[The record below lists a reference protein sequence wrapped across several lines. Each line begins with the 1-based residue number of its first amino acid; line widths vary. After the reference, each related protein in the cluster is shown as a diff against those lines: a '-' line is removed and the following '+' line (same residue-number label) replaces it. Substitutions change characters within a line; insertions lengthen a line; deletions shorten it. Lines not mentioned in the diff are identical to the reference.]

1 MKCRP
6 IDPKKDIRGDK
17 IVVDE
22 KARRVF
28 LADELYGPKKLQDDV
43 GAPGEPGGNSTGLQ
57 PGDFEDILAAPVG
70 ITIGGFVMAGGII
83 WGLLSV
89 CYRT

>member
-1 MKCRP
+1 MRKP
-6 IDPKKDIRGDK
+6 A
-17 IVVDE
+17 VY
-22 KARRVF
+22 F
-28 LADELYGPKKLQDDV
+28 LADELYGPRKLEDDV
-43 GAPGEPGGNSTGLQ
+43 GVAGAPAPNTGLQ

-70 ITIGGFVMAGGII
+70 ITIGGFIMAGGIL

>member
-1 MKCRP
+1 
-6 IDPKKDIRGDK
+6 
-17 IVVDE
+17 
-22 KARRVF
+22 
-28 LADELYGPKKLQDDV
+28 LADELYGPRKLQDDV
-43 GAPGEPGGNSTGLQ
+43 GAPGEPSGNSTGLQ

-70 ITIGGFVMAGGII
+70 ITIGGVVMAGGIL